1 MVNKQLHPTVY
12 GVLLKLNVKFHMK
25 YFARYFFF
33 SLALVAPWSHAAA
46 PDPSLVGCWRAE
58 KIVLYAQDGSKAE
71 DTSGRCVLQFK
82 EDHIESTCMTSTG
95 MARTSYQYR
104 IDRPNV
110 YRTTMT
116 GSTFKTD
123 LIGAT
128 REYEY
133 RVDGDRLVTV
143 TPPQSTLPTPP
154 AAAMRVESEATR
166 KSCE

>member
-1 MVNKQLHPTVY
+1 
-12 GVLLKLNVKFHMK
+12 MK

-82 EDHIESTCMTSTG
+82 EEFIESTCMTSTG
-95 MARTSYQYR
+95 MARTSYQYQ

-154 AAAMRVESEATR
+154 AAAMRVESQASR